1 MITRAQA
8 ATRIGYAGLSKAGSG
23 GLAGAVAML
32 RAAGCARIFEER
44 SPGGRWNRPA
54 LDGALRALQ
63 PGDTLVA
70 PSLDHLSRSMN
81 DLLLIL
87 SRVEA
92 AGAGFRSIDEEI
104 DTTSGAGRL
113 MMKMLGSLTQF
124 SRAKLHE
131 RTEPGLRTAQ
141 AEGRRGRPPK
151 FKQEQADE
159 ILALLA
165 SGLTAAE
172 VARRYGVHRATIC
185 RLEELAARKAL

>member
-1 MITRAQA
+1 MKLTLGEAGPKGRSLGLSHPCVTKVVRGGGNDGKFYVLSLGSRGLGLDAAAAHAGYEPVITRAQA

-92 AGAGFRSIDEEI
+92 AGPASARSTRRSTPPAAPAG
-104 DTTSGAGRL
+104 
-113 MMKMLGSLTQF
+113 
-124 SRAKLHE
+124 
-131 RTEPGLRTAQ
+131 
-141 AEGRRGRPPK
+141 
-151 FKQEQADE
+151 
-159 ILALLA
+159 
-165 SGLTAAE
+165 
-172 VARRYGVHRATIC
+172 
-185 RLEELAARKAL
+185 